1 MIRRC
6 PLQILSTCLLL
17 ASVVGPS
24 LAQQDY
30 PVRPVRIVVPYPPG
44 GSVDYVGRVY
54 GSKLS
59 EAFGRQ
65 FVIDNRA
72 GGNSIIGMETVAKAP
87 PDGHT
92 LLVAA
97 GGQVTIPHLYRKLP
111 FDTLNDFA
119 PIAAVAH
126 SQFLLL
132 VHPSLP
138 AKSLGELVA
147 LARRRP
153 GELNY
158 ATSSTGGPTH
168 LGAVQFEMSA
178 GVKMQQIPY
187 KGGSP
192 AMTDLLGGQVQ
203 LVFANPASSIG
214 FVKDRRVRPLAVTG
228 DKRLDALPDVP
239 TFAQAGVPGVTISN
253 WYAVTAPAAT
263 PKVIVDR
270 LSAAIL
276 KAAATADVKSALEKQ
291 GLEVFMASSDQLDKL
306 RRADYAEHG
315 KLIKAAGIRP
325 LD

>member
-1 MIRRC
+1 MKRNA
-6 PLQILSTCLLL
+6 LKHVL
-17 ASVVGPS
+17 AAVFMTAGVGPAQ
-24 LAQQDY
+24 AQQDY

-44 GSVDYVGRVY
+44 GSVDYVARLY

-65 FVIDNRA
+65 FVIDNRG

-87 PDGHT
+87 PDGYT
-92 LLVAA
+92 LLLAA
-97 GGQVTIPHLYRKLP
+97 GGQVTIPHLYRKLN
-111 FDTLNDFA
+111 FDALNDFA
-119 PIAAVAH
+119 PVAAVAH

-138 AKSLGELVA
+138 TKTLADLVT
-147 LARRRP
+147 LARKRP

-168 LGAVQFEMSA
+168 LGAVQFEMA
-178 GVKMQQIPY
+178 TGVKMQQIPY
-187 KGGSP
+187 KGGGP

-214 FVKDRRVRPLAVTG
+214 FVREGRVRALAVTG
-228 DKRLDALPDVP
+228 DRRLDALPDVP
-239 TFAQAGVPGVTISN
+239 TFAQGGVPGVTISN
-253 WYAVTAPAAT
+253 WYAFTAPAGT
-263 PKVIVDR
+263 PQRIVDR
-270 LSAAIL
+270 LSAAVL
-276 KAAATADVKSALEKQ
+276 KAAGTAEVKAALGKQ
-291 GLEVFMASSDQLDKL
+291 GLEVFTASPERLDQL
-306 RRADYAEHG
+306 RRAEHAEHG

>member
-6 PLQILSTCLLL
+6 TLQIASTCFLL
-17 ASVVGPS
+17 AAPSGPS

-30 PVRPVRIVVPYPPG
+30 PTRPVRIVVPYPPG
-44 GSVDYVGRVY
+44 GSVDYVGRIY
-54 GSKLS
+54 ASKLS

-65 FVIDNRA
+65 FVVDNRA
-72 GGNSIIGMETVAKAP
+72 GGNSVIGMEAVAKAP
-87 PDGHT
+87 PDGHA
-92 LLVAA
+92 LLIAA

-111 FDTLNDFA
+111 FDAINDFA
-119 PIAAVAH
+119 PVAAVAH

-138 AKSLGELVA
+138 AKSLGELIA
-147 LARRRP
+147 LARKRP

-168 LGAVQFEMSA
+168 LGAVQFEMST

-187 KGGSP
+187 KGGGP

-203 LVFANPASSIG
+203 LVFANPASSVG
-214 FVKDRRVRPLAVTG
+214 FIKDKRVRPLAVTG
-228 DKRLDALPDVP
+228 DKRLEALPDVP
-239 TFAQAGVPGVTISN
+239 TFAQAGVAGVTISN
-253 WYAVTAPAAT
+253 WYAMTAPMGT
-263 PKVIVDR
+263 PKVIIDR
-270 LSAAIL
+270 LSAATL
-276 KAAATADVKSALEKQ
+276 KAAATAEVKSALEKQ
-291 GLEVFMASSDQLDKL
+291 GLEVFMASAEQLDKL

-315 KLIKAAGIRP
+315 KLIKAAGIPP

>member
-1 MIRRC
+1 MKRNA
-6 PLQILSTCLLL
+6 LKHVL
-17 ASVVGPS
+17 AAVFMTAGVGPAQ
-24 LAQQDY
+24 AQQDY

-44 GSVDYVGRVY
+44 GSVDYVARLY

-65 FVIDNRA
+65 FVIDNRG

-87 PDGHT
+87 PDGYT
-92 LLVAA
+92 LLLAA
-97 GGQVTIPHLYRKLP
+97 GGQVTIPHLYRKLN
-111 FDTLNDFA
+111 FDALNDFA
-119 PIAAVAH
+119 PVAAVAH

-138 AKSLGELVA
+138 TKTLADLVV
-147 LARRRP
+147 LARKRP

-168 LGAVQFEMSA
+168 LGAVQFEMA
-178 GVKMQQIPY
+178 TGVKMQQIPY
-187 KGGSP
+187 KGGGP

-214 FVKDRRVRPLAVTG
+214 FVREGRVRALAVTG
-228 DKRLDALPDVP
+228 DRRLDALPDVP
-239 TFAQAGVPGVTISN
+239 TFAQGGVPGVTISN
-253 WYAVTAPAAT
+253 WYAFTAPAGT
-263 PKVIVDR
+263 PQRIVDR
-270 LSAAIL
+270 LSAAVL
-276 KAAATADVKSALEKQ
+276 KAAGTAEVKAALGKQ
-291 GLEVFMASSDQLDKL
+291 GLEVFTASPERLDQL
-306 RRADYAEHG
+306 RRTEHAEHG